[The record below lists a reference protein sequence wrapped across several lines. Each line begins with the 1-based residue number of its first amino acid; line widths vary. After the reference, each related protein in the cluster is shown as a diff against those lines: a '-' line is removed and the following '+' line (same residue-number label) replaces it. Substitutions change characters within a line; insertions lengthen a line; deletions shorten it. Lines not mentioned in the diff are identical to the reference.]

1 MESSPDLVAAIPGLL
16 LLVLLGFGVV
26 KLVGW
31 LSRMGA
37 EASKRWQAAM
47 RNTQSFAKGD
57 ELEHRPR
64 ERRPPSQGPP
74 ERSLPQQTPQ
84 ERQPPY
90 PDLDEFDDWDMI
102 LGDDDEDDDE

>member
-1 MESSPDLVAAIPGLL
+1 MESSPDLVAGIPGLL
-16 LLVLLGFGVV
+16 LLVLLGFGLV

-31 LSRMGA
+31 LGRMGPD
-37 EASKRWQAAM
+37 ASKRSQAS
-47 RNTQSFAKGD
+47 T
-57 ELEHRPR
+57 RPQ

-102 LGDDDEDDDE
+102 LGDDDE

>member
-31 LSRMGA
+31 FGRMGA
-37 EASKRWQAAM
+37 EASKRWQAAT
-47 RNTQSFAKGD
+47 RSD

-64 ERRPPSQGPP
+64 GRRPPSQGPP
-74 ERSLPQQTPQ
+74 ERSLPQRTPQ

-90 PDLDEFDDWDMI
+90 PDLDEFDDWDMS